1 MSAAPLEST
10 APVQHHERPL
20 NVLLLG
26 LNHAPETT
34 GIAPYTTGL
43 ARMLADDG
51 HQVHVVT
58 GMPHYPQWRVQD
70 EYRGARRAR
79 RERDGDV
86 RVTRVPHPV
95 PARPTGAS
103 RIGMEAVFALRA
115 AAVRGPRPD
124 VVLAV
129 SPALLSVG
137 AARWIARTWGRGCPV
152 GVIVQDLYGAAVAE
166 ADALGGRGAGAV
178 ARLERSLLDGA
189 DGIVAVHD
197 VLRDALLRTGL
208 PAERVTTIRNWTHL
222 EPAGRLDDVTAARRE
237 LGWPQGEAVVLH
249 AGNIGAKQGLDGVVA
264 AARLA
269 DERGLPLRFVLLGDG
284 NQRARLVEA
293 ARGVERFTVV
303 DPLPTEAFRTALA
316 AADVLLLHERPE
328 VAEMCAPSKLTSYF
342 AAGRPVLAATNELSA
357 AAREVRAA
365 GAGPIVAPGD
375 PEALVDAALAL
386 VADPGAAA
394 RHAASA
400 RRYATGSYGA
410 AAAHARYGAWVRDLA
425 DRRVPDLPD
434 PDSRTTADVL
444 ALTPQEIS

>member
-1 MSAAPLEST
+1 MSAEPLAPSEPARRLD
-10 APVQHHERPL
+10 
-20 NVLLLG
+20 VLIVG

-43 ARMLADDG
+43 AQMLAQDG
-51 HQVHVVT
+51 HAVHVVT
-58 GMPHYPQWRVQD
+58 GMPHYPQWRVAD
-70 EYRGARRAR
+70 DYRGARRAR
-79 RERDGDV
+79 HERDGTV

-115 AAVRGPRPD
+115 AMVRGPRPD
-124 VVLAV
+124 VVIAV
-129 SPALLSVG
+129 SPALLGVG

-166 ADALGGRGAGAV
+166 AGALGGRGAGAV
-178 ARLERSLLDGA
+178 ARLEHSLLAGA
-189 DGIVAVHD
+189 DGVVAVHD

-208 PAERVTTIRNWTHL
+208 PTERVTTIRNWTHL
-222 EPAGRLDDVTAARRE
+222 DEQPDTDIAAARRE

-249 AGNIGAKQGLDGVVA
+249 AGNIGAKQGLDGVVE

-269 DERGLPLRFVLLGDG
+269 DARGLPLRFVLLGDG

-342 AAGRPVLAATNELSA
+342 AAGRPVLAATNDTSA
-357 AAREVRAA
+357 AAREVRTA

-375 PEALVDAALAL
+375 PAALVEGALAL
-386 VADPGAAA
+386 VADPAAGA

-400 RRYATGSYGA
+400 RRYAAGSYGVD
-410 AAAHARYGAWVRDLA
+410 AAHARYGAWVRDLA
-425 DRRVPDLPD
+425 DRVTTDHGDL
-434 PDSRTTADVL
+434 ADVL
-444 ALTPQEIS
+444 PLTPQEIS

>member
-1 MSAAPLEST
+1 M
-10 APVQHHERPL
+10 
-20 NVLLLG
+20 NVLIIG

-43 ARMLADDG
+43 ARMLAADG
-51 HQVHVVT
+51 HAVHVVT
-58 GMPHYPQWRVQD
+58 GMPHYPQWRVAD
-70 EYRGARRAR
+70 DYRGARRVR
-79 RERDGDV
+79 RERDGTV
-86 RVTRVPHPV
+86 RVSRVPHPV

-115 AAVRGPRPD
+115 ALVRGPRPD
-124 VVLAV
+124 VVIAV

-137 AARWIARTWGRGCPV
+137 AARWVARTWGRGCPV
-152 GVIVQDLYGAAVAE
+152 GVVVQDLYGAAVAE
-166 ADALGGRGAGAV
+166 AGALGGKGAGAV
-178 ARLERSLLDGA
+178 ARLEHRLLAGA
-189 DGIVAVHD
+189 DALVAVHD

-208 PAERVTTIRNWTHL
+208 PTERVTTIRNWTHL
-222 EPAGRLDDVTAARRE
+222 DEQPTPDVASARRD

-249 AGNIGAKQGLDGVVA
+249 AGNIGAKQGLDGVVE

-269 DERGLPLRFVLLGDG
+269 DARGLPLRFVLLGDG

-303 DPLPTEAFRTALA
+303 DPLPADAFRTALA

-342 AAGRPVLAATNELSA
+342 AAGRPVLAATNGRSA
-357 AAREVRAA
+357 AAREIRAA

-375 PEALVDAALAL
+375 PAALVEGALAL
-386 VADPGAAA
+386 VADPDAGA

-400 RRYATGSYGA
+400 RRYATGSYGVD
-410 AAAHARYGAWVRDLA
+410 AAHARYGAWVRDLA
-425 DRRVPDLPD
+425 ARRLPVPPATDA
-434 PDSRTTADVL
+434 RTL
-444 ALTPQEIS
+444 QEIS

>member
-1 MSAAPLEST
+1 MSAAPLET
-10 APVQHHERPL
+10 GAAPLDILIV
-20 NVLLLG
+20 G

-43 ARMLADDG
+43 SQMLAADG
-51 HQVHVVT
+51 HAVHVVT
-58 GMPHYPQWRVQD
+58 GMPHYPQWRVAD
-70 EYRGARRAR
+70 DYRGARRAR
-79 RERDGDV
+79 RERDGAV

-103 RIGMEAVFALRA
+103 RIGMEAVFAMRSAL
-115 AAVRGPRPD
+115 VRGPRPD

-137 AARWIARTWGRGCPV
+137 AARWVARTRGGGAPV

-166 ADALGGRGAGAV
+166 AGALGGRGAGAV
-178 ARLERSLLDGA
+178 GRLESSLLGGA

-222 EPAGRLDDVTAARRE
+222 EQTDHRTDDITAARRA

-249 AGNIGAKQGLDGVVA
+249 AGNIGAKQGLDGVVD

-284 NQRARLVEA
+284 NQRARLVDA
-293 ARGVERFTVV
+293 ARGVERFTVI
-303 DPLPTEAFRTALA
+303 DPLPTETFRTALA

-342 AAGRPVLAATNELSA
+342 AAGRPVLAATNATSA

-365 GAGPIVAPGD
+365 QAGPIVAPGD
-375 PEALVDAALAL
+375 PAALVEAALAL
-386 VADPGAAA
+386 VADPDAAERHGAAA
-394 RHAASA
+394 R
-400 RRYATGSYGA
+400 RYAAGSYTEHE
-410 AAAHARYGAWVRDLA
+410 AHRRYGAWVRDLA
-425 DRRVPDLPD
+425 AGRITTAPDVD
-434 PDSRTTADVL
+434 ADVL
-444 ALTPQEIS
+444 TLPRSAVKELS

>member
-1 MSAAPLEST
+1 MSAAPLES
-10 APVQHHERPL
+10 AEPVPASL
-20 NVLLLG
+20 DVLLIG

-51 HQVHVVT
+51 HRVHVIT

-70 EYRGARRAR
+70 GYRGRRAR
-79 RERDGDV
+79 RETDGAV

-103 RIGMEAVFALRA
+103 RIGMEAVFAARA
-115 AAVRGPRPD
+115 AVVRGPRPD
-124 VVLAV
+124 VVIAV

-137 AARWIARTWGRGCPV
+137 AARWVARTWGRGCPV
-152 GVIVQDLYGAAVAE
+152 GVVVQDLYGAAVAE
-166 ADALGGRGAGAV
+166 AGALGGRGAGAV
-178 ARLERSLLDGA
+178 ARLEHGLLAGA

-208 PAERVTTIRNWTHL
+208 PAESVTTIRNWTHL
-222 EPAGRLDDVTAARRE
+222 EDEPTADVTPTTITAARRA

-249 AGNIGAKQGLDGVVA
+249 AGNIGAKQGLDGVVD

-284 NQRARLVEA
+284 NQRARLVAA

-303 DPLPTEAFRTALA
+303 DPLPTDAFRTALA

-342 AAGRPVLAATNELSA
+342 AAGRPVLAATNDLSA

-365 GAGPIVAPGD
+365 GAGPIVPAGD
-375 PEALVDAALAL
+375 PAALVDAALAL
-386 VADPGAAA
+386 VADPDAAA

-400 RRYATGSYGA
+400 RHYATRTYGA

-425 DRRVPDLPD
+425 SR
-434 PDSRTTADVL
+434 RTTPHTEPVDADVL
-444 ALTPQEIS
+444 TLTPQEIS

>member
-1 MSAAPLEST
+1 
-10 APVQHHERPL
+10 
-20 NVLLLG
+20 
-26 LNHAPETT
+26 
-34 GIAPYTTGL
+34 
-43 ARMLADDG
+43 
-51 HQVHVVT
+51 
-58 GMPHYPQWRVQD
+58 
-70 EYRGARRAR
+70 
-79 RERDGDV
+79 
-86 RVTRVPHPV
+86 
-95 PARPTGAS
+95 
-103 RIGMEAVFALRA
+103 VFAARA
-115 AAVRGPRPD
+115 AMVRGPRPD
-124 VVLAV
+124 VVVAV

-137 AARWIARTWGRGCPV
+137 AARWVARTWGRGCPV
-152 GVIVQDLYGAAVAE
+152 GVVVQDLYGAAVAE
-166 ADALGGRGAGAV
+166 AGALGGRGAGAV
-178 ARLERSLLDGA
+178 ARLEHALLAGA

-222 EPAGRLDDVTAARRE
+222 DDEPVADVAAARRA

-303 DPLPTEAFRTALA
+303 DPLPTDAFRTALA

-342 AAGRPVLAATNELSA
+342 AAGRPVLAATNDLSA

-365 GAGPIVAPGD
+365 GAGPIVPAGD
-375 PEALVDAALAL
+375 PGALVDAALAL
-386 VADPGAAA
+386 VADPDAAA

-400 RRYATGSYGA
+400 RRYATRTYGA

-425 DRRVPDLPD
+425 DRR
-434 PDSRTTADVL
+434 TTASADVADVL
-444 ALTPQEIS
+444 TLTPQEIS